1 MFKKI
6 LRSFVVLASA
16 AAFSAVSWAAGVEVS
31 GFGGAITMNGG
42 VGTHATYGGGAAVPL
57 GDNVHVFGEFGIST
71 LASEQV
77 SSGSITA
84 TGTAKLANYGGG
96 ADYSFGSSGSRFR
109 PYVLAGVGI
118 GHFYANGSGEGT
130 SVSLGITNQFYT
142 ALGGG
147 VRMYLGKQWGLKP
160 EVRYQHYYSSQ
171 SSLVG
176 GTVAGSSAVQY
187 TVGVFYQFG
196 H

>member
-1 MFKKI
+1 MFKRV
-6 LRSFVVLASA
+6 LRSFVILTSASIFPA
-16 AAFSAVSWAAGVEVS
+16 ATWAAGVEVS
-31 GFGGAITMNGG
+31 GFGGAITMNSG
-42 VGTHATYGGGAAVPL
+42 VGTHATYGGGAAVLL

-77 SSGSITA
+77 SSGSVSA

-96 ADYSFGSSGSRFR
+96 VDYSFGSSGSRFR
-109 PYVLAGVGI
+109 PYVLAGVGV
-118 GHFYANGSGEGT
+118 GHFYATGSGGGA
-130 SVSLGITNQFYT
+130 SVSLGITNQFYE
-142 ALGGG
+142 AFGGG

-160 EVRYQHYYSSQ
+160 EVRYQHYNSSN
-171 SSLVG
+171 SSLIG